1 MSVTSPHARI
11 LEAVKTQ
18 LASLGLFQLIDEN
31 HSQYSADIPQLAYPA
46 ILIDIEDCNYEEAG
60 EGSQFVTSELS
71 FRVLQSNYSQ
81 SSQKAPK
88 TARER
93 ALSVYELEASV
104 VGAIHGWAPTVKI
117 DGYDHQFTE
126 PFIRVSSRKM
136 DVDDKGLRCREIR
149 FSTAWEET
157 FDDAPKATPQI
168 SIECSIIP

>member
-18 LASLGLFQLIDEN
+18 LASLGLFRLIDEN
-31 HSQYSADIPQLAYPA
+31 HSQHMGDIPQLTYPA
-46 ILIDIEDCNYEEAG
+46 VLVDIEDCNYEEAG

-71 FRVLQSNYSQ
+71 FLVLQDNYSQ
-81 SSQKAPK
+81 SSQKAPTSAK
-88 TARER
+88 ER
-93 ALSVYELEASV
+93 AHSVYELEASV
-104 VGAIHGWAPTVKI
+104 VGAIHGWAPTAKI

-136 DVDDKGLRCREIR
+136 DVDGKGLRCREIR

-157 FDDAPKATPQI
+157 FDDAPKARPQI
-168 SIECSIIP
+168 SVECCIIP